1 MTATAKR
8 GRRPDP
14 AKDAAILD
22 AANALFLERGYTASV
37 DDIAAAAGVSKQTVY
52 ARFASKEDLFEA
64 VVRAGAEQLVGAL
77 FRAGETTL
85 ADGLNELGLRY
96 QEIVLDPR
104 RVSMQR
110 VLIAQAQQ
118 FPDLARRFFENGP
131 GYVRKRLAEYLQ
143 NEADKG
149 RLDVPD
155 ANEAA
160 EQFLGLVKGADQL
173 AALLAVGE
181 PLNAENRAKRVSN
194 AVDAFLKIYR
204 K

>member
-1 MTATAKR
+1 M
-8 GRRPDP
+8 
-14 AKDAAILD
+14 
-22 AANALFLERGYTASV
+22 
-37 DDIAAAAGVSKQTVY
+37 
-52 ARFASKEDLFEA
+52 
-64 VVRAGAEQLVGAL
+64 VRAGAEQLVGAL